1 MRPLVFVAVALALVA
16 ARVEAQE
23 WQRLPAV
30 VHVHS
35 RLSTGEKSIDEL
47 ARIARGEGIGA
58 LFVVENYLLR
68 VEYGLAPFRALTRVA
83 HDEPSLMTTGLERY
97 LEEVA
102 RARLSH
108 PEVVVVPGV
117 EVIPHQHWSGSP
129 LARSMLLHNTQKNL
143 LVFGVT
149 DLAALRSLPASGNP
163 YARRY
168 GWQSVVDALPALLV
182 VPGFVLLAVG
192 RVRRVRI
199 GRAIVIERRR
209 PWLAAGIMILV
220 GAATVVRAWPFTVD
234 RYPPWQDFGVAPH
247 QALIDHVERLGGAT
261 VWSFPEAAD
270 EGRRSVAGVR
280 VAWRTDPYPDDLMRT
295 FKYTA
300 FGALYAQSTRFEQA
314 GARWDRLLAE
324 YAAGERSRPA
334 WGLGEAGLHAVGG
347 KPIGGIQT
355 VFLVRDKTEAA
366 VLDALRRGRLYALQR
381 LPEGALQLADWSV
394 GSGDATAI
402 SGETLRVATGT
413 EIAVRIAVDAVG
425 TGAAGVRVTLVRNG
439 AVLDGWSGDTGVR
452 ATHREVF
459 DGRPIVFRIDARGR
473 PPHRILGSPIFVL
486 PQTPETRR

>member
-1 MRPLVFVAVALALVA
+1 MRPLVFLAFALALVA
-16 ARVEAQE
+16 ARVDAQE

-35 RLSTGEKSIDEL
+35 RLSTGEKTIDEL
-47 ARIARGEGIGA
+47 ARIAQGEGIGA
-58 LFVVENYLLR
+58 LLVVENYLLR

-83 HDEPSLMTTGLERY
+83 HDEPSIMTAGLDRY
-97 LEEVA
+97 LDEVA
-102 RARLSH
+102 RARLGH
-108 PEVVVVPGV
+108 PDVVLVPGV

-129 LARSMLLHNTQKNL
+129 LARSMVLHNTQKNL

-168 GWQSVVDALPALLV
+168 GWPSVVDALPGLLV
-182 VPGFVLLAVG
+182 VPGVALLARG
-192 RVRRVRI
+192 RVRRVRV
-199 GRAIVIERRR
+199 GRAIVVERRR
-209 PWLAAGIMILV
+209 PWLAGGILILV
-220 GAATVVRAWPFTVD
+220 GAGTVVRAWPFTVD

-247 QALIDHVERLGGAT
+247 QALIDHVDRLGGAT

-280 VAWRTDPYPDDLMRT
+280 VAWRTDPYPDDLMIT

-300 FGALYAQSTRFEQA
+300 FGAIYAQATRFEQP

-355 VFLVRDKTEAA
+355 VFLVREKSEAA
-366 VLDALRRGRLYALQR
+366 VLEALRRGRLYALQR
-381 LPEGALQLADWSV
+381 LPEGVLQLADWSV
-394 GSGDATAI
+394 RAGDASAI
-402 SGETLRVATGT
+402 SGETLRVTTGT
-413 EIAVRIAVDAVG
+413 EIEVRIALDATG
-425 TGAAGVRVTLVRNG
+425 SGAAGLRVTLVRNG
-439 AVLDGWSGDTGVR
+439 AVLDGWSGDTSVQ
-452 ATHREVF
+452 AIHREVF
-459 DGRPIVFRIDARGR
+459 DGRPLFFRIDAHGR
-473 PPHRILGSPIFVL
+473 TPHRILSSPIFV
-486 PQTPETRR
+486 TATR